1 MTRTLLIIAG
11 AAFVLALATL
21 GGAAAIGGRDM
32 AANGWEWTFPG
43 HGDGGDETIRF
54 ERVGRDNGPSI
65 TRTLAW
71 TGGSTLAVDL
81 SADVTYVQGD
91 QAGIVVTGP
100 KSLADRVRLDG
111 NRLTMSDS
119 DNESYVVF
127 GWSNDDRLSIV
138 VTAPSVTT
146 FDLLGSLDLDIRD
159 YDQDTLDIDLSGSG
173 EVTAS
178 GKTRALSVD
187 INGSG
192 EADLGALQTVD
203 AMVDI
208 SGSGDATVAPTGR
221 ADLSISGSGDID
233 LTTRPAT
240 LNQTIT
246 GSGDISQR

>member
-21 GGAAAIGGRDM
+21 GGAAAIGGRDL

-54 ERVGRDNGPSI
+54 EGAANQGPPI

-100 KSLADRVRLDG
+100 RNLADRVRLDG

-119 DNESYVVF
+119 DDESYVVF
-127 GWSNDDRLSIV
+127 GWSNGDRLSIV

-146 FDLLGSLDLDIRD
+146 FDLMGSLDLDIRD

-203 AMVDI
+203 ATVDI
-208 SGSGDATVAPTGR
+208 SGSGDARVAPTGR

-233 LTTRPAT
+233 LTTRPTT
-240 LNQTIT
+240 LNQTIS
-246 GSGDISQR
+246 GSGDISQQ

>member
-21 GGAAAIGGRDM
+21 GGAAAIGGRDL

-54 ERVGRDNGPSI
+54 ERAANQGPPI

-91 QAGIVVTGP
+91 QAGVVITGP

-119 DNESYVVF
+119 DDESYVVF
-127 GWSNDDRLSIV
+127 GWSNGDRLSIV

-146 FDLLGSLDLDIRD
+146 FDLRGSLDLDIRD

-203 AMVDI
+203 ATVDI
-208 SGSGDATVAPTGR
+208 SGSGDARVAPTGR

-233 LTTRPAT
+233 LTTRPTT
-240 LNQTIT
+240 LNQTIS